1 MATGNVLDA
10 VEEAVKT
17 MELNIDFNAG
27 FGSVLTRSRL
37 SKAFSTQIFFDNF
50 KLKLC
55 SNLNFRDSEVQMD
68 AIIMDGRTMDI
79 GAVTAVQDIYHPIT
93 LARRVMEKIE
103 YNFLGSAGAMK
114 FAKDEGFKFLP
125 PGTLVTDYSRDSLA
139 RWMAN
144 QGLNAT
150 GKRDVCTAL

>member
-1 MATGNVLDA
+1 
-10 VEEAVKT
+10 
-17 MELNIDFNAG
+17 
-27 FGSVLTRSRL
+27 
-37 SKAFSTQIFFDNF
+37 
-50 KLKLC
+50 
-55 SNLNFRDSEVQMD
+55 
-68 AIIMDGRTMDI
+68 MDGRTMDI

-93 LARRVMEKIE
+93 LARRVMEKTE

-125 PGTLVTDYSRDSLA
+125 PGSLVTDYSRDSLA